1 MAQAYT
7 NAVRLQ
13 ALQHGFGYA
22 VSFELLSSGSPW
34 MNLYI
39 VSGASRGLGL
49 AFARLLAAESETRVV
64 GISRAGLPTDVP
76 AWRDIRADLGT
87 NEGQIAAA
95 EGIGAALSVEAWS
108 RAVLINNAGVLE
120 PFGVAGQVD
129 PASLQR
135 NIAVNLTAAMV
146 LMNAFLVGSIAAA
159 TRSVINVSSGS
170 GRRPIAGSGAYCAA
184 KAGLDMASRVA
195 ALEVEGAG
203 TPVTITSLAPGIIDT
218 DMQVLARAAD
228 AAQFPDV
235 ERFRA
240 FKSGGMLKSAEDVA
254 RTIIA
259 LERAGKLPP
268 GIADLREL
276 S

>member
-1 MAQAYT
+1 
-7 NAVRLQ
+7 
-13 ALQHGFGYA
+13 
-22 VSFELLSSGSPW
+22 

-39 VSGASRGLGL
+39 VTGASRGLGL
-49 AFARLLAAESETRVV
+49 ALARMLAAESGTKVV
-64 GISRAGLPTDVP
+64 GISRAGLPKDIV

-95 EGIGAALSVEAWS
+95 EGMSAALSAEAWR
-108 RAVLINNAGVLE
+108 RAVLINNAGIIE

-129 PASLQR
+129 AASLQR

-146 LMNAFLVGSIAAA
+146 LMNAFLVGSTQVPA
-159 TRSVINVSSGS
+159 RSVVNISSGA
-170 GRRPIAGSGAYCAA
+170 GRRPIAGSGAYCAG

-195 ALEVEGAG
+195 ALEVEAAAS
-203 TPVTITSLAPGIIDT
+203 PVTITSLAPGIIDT
-218 DMQVLARAAD
+218 DMQVVARGAT

-240 FKSGGMLKSAEDVA
+240 FKSEGLLKSADVVA
-254 RTIIA
+254 RKIIA

>member
-1 MAQAYT
+1 
-7 NAVRLQ
+7 
-13 ALQHGFGYA
+13 
-22 VSFELLSSGSPW
+22 

-39 VSGASRGLGL
+39 VTGASRGLGL
-49 AFARLLAAESETRVV
+49 AFARMLAAESATRVV
-64 GISRAGLPTDVP
+64 GISRAGMPKDIL

-95 EGIGAALSVEAWS
+95 ESISAALLAEAWS
-108 RAVLINNAGVLE
+108 RAVLINNAGMLE
-120 PFGVAGQVD
+120 PLGVAGQVD
-129 PASLQR
+129 AASLQR

-146 LMNAFLVGSIAAA
+146 LMNAFLVASTQVPA
-159 TRSVINVSSGS
+159 RSVVNISSGA
-170 GRRPIAGSGAYCAA
+170 GRRPNAGSGAYCAG

-195 ALEVEGAG
+195 ALEVEAAAN
-203 TPVTITSLAPGIIDT
+203 PVTITSLAPGIIDT
-218 DMQVLARAAD
+218 DMQVFARGAD
-228 AAQFPDV
+228 AAQFPQV

-240 FKSGGMLKSAEDVA
+240 FKSEGLLKTADEVA
-254 RTIIA
+254 RKIIA